1 MEPEP
6 GTDKRERRS
15 AHAHR
20 TLLDRPR
27 LFSPLSELP
36 ALIVVRGPRG
46 SGKTSLVKTWIA
58 SPQAPSGPVV
68 TIDSPASSTAPEDYW
83 TEVSR
88 RIDDALDS
96 DAASSSPVTLILDD
110 VDRLDDPTTE
120 SRVLELLDRHARV
133 HAVVTTRSTQ
143 VFGDAG
149 LLDVD
154 HATISPADLL
164 FTPDESR
171 AVLLARG
178 VALPQRLIEAVQD
191 TTGGFP
197 PLVQTTVP
205 VARSFGTD
213 YAQNRELARH
223 ALERSI
229 DRFVEREILRDP
241 GLAELREFMLTI
253 AAARTVTTAVAEKL
267 TDDRAPQ
274 RLRELESAG
283 VLVRSPWPKDDEWKY
298 PTPIRESLMRD
309 VRRTAPEGPL
319 RASSDLARW
328 FLDLGDP
335 ASALAHAVEAQDWG
349 LAVVIIKADWV
360 QLMSRHFHL
369 VRETLMALPEE
380 AAAGDLSIRAGRELF
395 LRFGSDAAHIAHPV
409 PLELLGEAPLNT
421 ADLADALAIGSVQSL
436 ILRVSGNFT
445 QASRMS
451 VRMAELGERALSALP
466 TEVAPFLP
474 LLRLQWGI
482 THQLH
487 GDIARASAEFRRAY
501 NSSRPGG
508 IDFIARN
515 AASGLALNYAL
526 TGELGHAES
535 WLDRERR
542 REDTTSWGAP
552 AIRVGG
558 LIASALV
565 AIDRMELHLAGLA
578 LAELGNL
585 PDDEEL
591 WAFALYA
598 HCQLALVSRHAEMG
612 LDRLH
617 RAVAVY
623 ERWCTPDSIA
633 AQLLAA
639 TEADLHLA
647 LDRGNETWMTLEH
660 ARGRGPWTTIAHA
673 RMELSSGQPAAALA
687 DCSQPTVTDCPYPR
701 IRMEAA
707 LIQAA
712 ANLDL
717 THHTRAQTMLRRA
730 IALFEQTGMIRPFA
744 SMPTARIAQLS
755 ELGIALPEA
764 WLAAVPDEGDA
775 VFPDRVQLV
784 DISDRESAVL
794 AALVSTPSVAEI
806 AARLFVSQNTVKS
819 QLRSL
824 YRKLGV
830 HSRADALLTATRL
843 GLIDSDSG
851 PGS

>member
-1 MEPEP
+1 M
-6 GTDKRERRS
+6 RERRS
-15 AHAHR
+15 TQAHR

-27 LFSPLSELP
+27 LFTLLSELP

-46 SGKTSLVKTWIA
+46 SGKTSLVTTWIA

-68 TIDSPASSTAPEDYW
+68 TMDSPTPSTAPEDYW

-88 RIDDALDS
+88 RIDEALGS
-96 DAASSSPVTLILDD
+96 APSSGPVVLILDD
-110 VDRLDDPTTE
+110 VDRLDDPATE
-120 SRVLELLDRHARV
+120 TRVLELLDRHARV

-154 HATISPADLL
+154 HVSISPADLR
-164 FTPDESR
+164 FTTDESR
-171 AVLLARG
+171 QLLLARG
-178 VALPQRLIEAVQD
+178 VALPQRLMETVQD
-191 TTGGFP
+191 ATGGFP
-197 PLVQTTVP
+197 PLVQTAAP

-229 DRFVEREILRDP
+229 DRYVEREILRDP
-241 GLAELREFMLTI
+241 GLADLREFMLTI
-253 AAARTVTTAVAEKL
+253 AAARTVTTTVAEKL

-298 PTPIRESLMRD
+298 PAPIRDSLMRD
-309 VRRTAPEGPL
+309 VRRAAPEGPL

-328 FLDLGDP
+328 FLDRGDP
-335 ASALAHAVEAQDWG
+335 ASALAHAVEARDWD

-369 VRETLMALPEE
+369 VRETLMTLPEE

-395 LRFGSDAAHIAHPV
+395 LRFGSDAPHIAHPV
-409 PLELLGEAPLNT
+409 PLEIGDETPLNT

-436 ILRVSGNFT
+436 ILRVSGNLT

-451 VRMAELGERALSALP
+451 VRMSELGERALGALP
-466 TEVAPFLP
+466 SEVAPFLP

-501 NSSRPGG
+501 NNSRPGG

-515 AASGLALNYAL
+515 AAGGLALDYAL
-526 TGELGHAES
+526 IGELGHADS

-542 REDTTSWGAP
+542 QEDTSSWGTP
-552 AIRVGG
+552 AGRVGG
-558 LIASALV
+558 LVAAALV

-591 WAFALYA
+591 WAFAVYA

-617 RAVAVY
+617 RAVTVY
-623 ERWCTPDSIA
+623 DRWYTPESMA

-639 TEADLHLA
+639 TEAELHLA
-647 LDRGNETWMTLEH
+647 LGRGNETWMTLEN
-660 ARGRGPWTTIAHA
+660 ARGRGPWTTLAHA

-687 DCSQPTVTDCPYPR
+687 DCSQPTVADCPYPR
-701 IRMEAA
+701 IRLESA
-707 LIQAA
+707 LIQTA

-717 THHTRAQTMLRRA
+717 AHHARAQTMLRRA
-730 IALFEQTGMIRPFA
+730 IALFEQTGMVRPFA
-744 SMPTARIAQLS
+744 SLPAVRIAQLS

-764 WLAAVPDEGDA
+764 WLTAAPAESDA

-794 AALVSTPSVAEI
+794 AALVSTPSIAEI

-830 HSRADALLTATRL
+830 HSRADALLTAARL
-843 GLIDSDSG
+843 GLIGSGSDA
-851 PGS
+851 